1 MLGDPKAKISV
12 GQSKAKPTAIVKSK
26 KNANSAAA
34 SNSLGFVVTSST
46 VSKRPRA
53 VSEDSDKTDWRAEQR
68 KDDVK
73 KEEAMKKEEA
83 RKAALASL
91 ASSELSLSY
100 PSYSDS

>member
-12 GQSKAKPTAIVKSK
+12 GQSKAKPTAPIVKSK
-26 KNANSAAA
+26 KTAMAAA
-34 SNSLGFVVTSST
+34 SNSLGFVATSST

-53 VSEDSDKTDWRAEQR
+53 VSEDSDKTDWRVEQR
-68 KDDVK
+68 KDDAK
-73 KEEAMKKEEA
+73 KEQA